1 MSEIIIGSDH
11 AGFPLKERIKSH
23 LADMGVSVVD
33 LGEEDDRSVDYPKIA
48 RAVAEK
54 VAASKSQGIL
64 LCGSG
69 IGMSIA
75 ANRTVGVRAALC
87 SDKETTRLARA
98 HNDAN
103 ILVLP
108 GRTLSEADAKEM
120 IDIFIST
127 RFDGGRHERR
137 VDSIDNHK
145 VHQ

>member
-11 AGFPLKERIKSH
+11 AGFPLKERIKAH
-23 LADMGVSVVD
+23 LVEKGIPVID

-54 VAASKSQGIL
+54 VAASKSRGIL

-75 ANRTVGVRAALC
+75 ANRTVGIRAALC
-87 SDKETTRLARA
+87 SDRELARLARA

-103 ILVLP
+103 ILVLA
-108 GRTLSEADAKEM
+108 GRTLNEGEANEM
-120 IDIFIST
+120 VDIFLST
-127 RFDGGRHERR
+127 PFDGGRHERR

-145 VHQ
+145 AQQ